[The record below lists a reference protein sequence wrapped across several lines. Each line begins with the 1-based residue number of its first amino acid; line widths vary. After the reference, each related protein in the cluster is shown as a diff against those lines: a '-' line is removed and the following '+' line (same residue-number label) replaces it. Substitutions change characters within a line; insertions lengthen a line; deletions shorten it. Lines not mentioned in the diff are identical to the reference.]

1 MSDIN
6 DVAKRSAA
14 ERLLKAMQLEKLGPS
29 DAARKLNILASY
41 VSMSKQEKYW
51 PKMPKSAWDRILL
64 WCNTGETL
72 HHFKIPNGEV
82 KKEEAKLTNWPSKD
96 EMKPRIE
103 LPPKEIARKPA
114 EIIKPD
120 EKITAPLAVEKSVP
134 LPTQEFTDTARLK
147 VCLDIE
153 INLVIN
159 GQKIS
164 LK

>member
-6 DVAKRSAA
+6 DIAKRSAA

-64 WCNTGETL
+64 WCNSGETL
-72 HHFKIPNGEV
+72 HHFKLPNGEV
-82 KKEEAKLTNWPSKD
+82 IKDDIKKPV
-96 EMKPRIE
+96 IE
-103 LPPKEIARKPA
+103 LPPKEIARKPP

-120 EKITAPLAVEKSVP
+120 EKITAPLVVEKSVP
-134 LPTQEFTDTARLK
+134 APAQEFTDTARLK
-147 VCLDIE
+147 VCLGIE

>member
-1 MSDIN
+1 MSEIN

-14 ERLLKAMQLEKLGPS
+14 ERLVKAMQLEKMGPF
-29 DAARKLNILASY
+29 DAARKLNILAQY
-41 VSMSKQEKYW
+41 ISMSKQEKFW

-72 HHFKIPNGEV
+72 HHFKVPNGEV
-82 KKEEAKLTNWPSKD
+82 KKDDIKK
-96 EMKPRIE
+96 KVIE
-103 LPPKEIARKPA
+103 LPPKEISRKPPD
-114 EIIKPD
+114 IVNPD
-120 EKITAPLAVEKSVP
+120 EKITAPLELEVEKLSP
-134 LPTQEFTDTARLK
+134 ALTQEFTDTARLK